1 MPKKAP
7 RRKRATVMLSTG
19 VAAACVAGLAA
30 CGSHSADANSS
41 GSYAGQ
47 TFTVDLPPITAH
59 TAAYNEYYND
69 LATAFKQ
76 QTGATLSFEFNE
88 TTEQSEV
95 QAIQQAAVTHQGPDL
110 LMSACFTNALAYD
123 SHAFQALTTAD
134 WNEIG
139 GKNQFYPD
147 QLSMSGPSASQDIAV
162 PFYNV
167 PMAMVYN
174 TKLFKAAGITSPPT
188 TWTQYV
194 QDAEKTNDPAKGIYG
209 TSMDPADGE
218 DPWKTL
224 WFMVENNGGS
234 YISPNLKQ
242 ATLDSAPVQQA
253 VSFWFDWYTKF
264 HIVNPDS
271 LTWQGPQMEA
281 AFANGDV
288 GEEVVQKPSDV
299 PLYEDGKVGTNFAFA
314 PMPTIPY
321 GMTSL
326 PPGGQAPGTFLSA
339 DDLLVAT
346 YAPTPLALDF
356 FKILLSNKFQLLQYK
371 LTGQLPVTKSAGALA
386 DKLNPSQN
394 NVFIKNLGTQAPTQF
409 VSAWGTLE
417 GALTTMATQ
426 SAAHIASG
434 GTLSSS
440 DISSELQAAND
451 AVQQQLGG

>member
-19 VAAACVAGLAA
+19 AAAACVIGLAA
-30 CGSHSADANSS
+30 CGSHAGGANSS

-47 TFTVDLPPITAH
+47 TLTVELPPITAH
-59 TAAYNEYYND
+59 TAAYNEYYKD
-69 LATAFKQ
+69 LATAFKAK
-76 QTGATLSFEFNE
+76 TGATLSFELNE
-88 TTEQSEV
+88 TTQQSEV

-110 LMSACFTNALAYD
+110 LLSSGGSNALAYD
-123 SHAFQALTTAD
+123 SHAFQVLTTAD

-139 GKNQFYPD
+139 GKSQFYPN
-147 QLSMSGPSASQDIAV
+147 QLSMSGPSASEEIAV
-162 PFYNV
+162 PMYNV
-167 PMAMVYN
+167 PDAMAYN

-194 QDAEKTNDPAKGIYG
+194 QDAEKINDPSKGIYG
-209 TSMDPADGE
+209 TAMDPADGE

-224 WFMVENNGGS
+224 WFMVENYGGT
-234 YISPNLKQ
+234 YIAPDLTK
-242 ATLDSAPVQQA
+242 ATLDSTQVQQA
-253 VSFWFDWYTKF
+253 VSFWFNWYTKY

-299 PLYEDGKVGTNFAFA
+299 PLYEDGKVGKNFAFA
-314 PMPTIPY
+314 PMPTVPY

-326 PPGGQAPGTFLSA
+326 PAGGSAPGTFLSA
-339 DDLLVAT
+339 DDLMVAT
-346 YAPTPLALDF
+346 YAPMPLALDF
-356 FKILLSNKFQLLQYK
+356 LKILLSDKFQLLQYN
-371 LTGQLPVTKSAGALA
+371 LTGQLPVTKSAGAQA
-386 DKLNPSQN
+386 DKLNPTLNS
-394 NVFIKNLGTQAPTQF
+394 VFIKDLGTQEPTPF

-417 GALTTMATQ
+417 GALTTVATQ

-434 GTLSSS
+434 GSLSAS
-440 DISSELQAAND
+440 DISSSLTEAND